1 MSAFLKYIHDFTPQL
16 SIEHWVVIFAIS
28 FAAALFVLKSKKI
41 TKGGSI
47 ALVCSILIGLFILDS
62 LTVNRLIT
70 GVKPQYSGLDLSA
83 ELQRLIAPADTTRI
97 SMLFNVLAFVPFGFF
112 LSWGI
117 LGIRHFNRKRCI
129 DRVALIALGLSFC
142 VEFLQFILKAGFFEL
157 TDIILNTF
165 GAVLGASIVLGV
177 YSLLSYFRRSSA
189 IMNK

>member
-1 MSAFLKYIHDFTPQL
+1 MSAFLKYIHDFTPHL

-28 FAAALFVLKSKKI
+28 FAAAFFILKSNKV
-41 TKGGSI
+41 TRDGSI

-70 GVKPQYSGLDLSA
+70 GAKPQYSGLDLSA

-97 SMLFNVLAFVPFGFF
+97 SMLFNVLAFIPFGFF

-117 LGIRHFNRKRCI
+117 LGIRHLNRKRCI
-129 DRVALIALGLSFC
+129 NRVVLIALGLSFC
-142 VEFLQFILKAGFFEL
+142 IEFLQFILKVGFFEL
-157 TDIILNTF
+157 TDMILNTF
-165 GAVLGASIVLGV
+165 GAVMGAVIVSGL
-177 YSLLSYFRRSSA
+177 YSLLSYFRRSSV